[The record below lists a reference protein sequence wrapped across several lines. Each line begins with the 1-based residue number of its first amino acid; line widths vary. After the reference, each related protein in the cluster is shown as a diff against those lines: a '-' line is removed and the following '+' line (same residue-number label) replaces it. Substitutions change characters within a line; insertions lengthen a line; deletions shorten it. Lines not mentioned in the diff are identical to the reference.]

1 MLYRTLFPQDM
12 FADIGRLQRSLQGV
26 FDDAPGIRGIARGGY
41 PAINIGTTPTAVEVL
56 AFAPGI
62 DPATLDVQIDRGVLT
77 LTGERKPSI
86 AGAEGNPAAPR
97 DDKTTLH
104 LNERFAG
111 RFRRVVSL
119 PDDVDASGVTA
130 TYRDGLLHINVPRRA
145 ATTPRR
151 IPVQ

>member
-12 FADIGRLQRSLQGV
+12 FADIGRLQRSLQGTL
-26 FDDAPGIRGIARGGY
+26 DDAPGIRGAGRGGY
-41 PAINIGTTPTAVEVL
+41 PAINVTSTPTAVEVL
-56 AFAPGI
+56 AFAPGVAPETI
-62 DPATLDVQIDRGVLT
+62 DVQVDRGVLSISGVRGET
-77 LTGERKPSI
+77 VTGKKP
-86 AGAEGNPAAPR
+86 

-119 PDDVDASGVTA
+119 PDDVDAGAVTA
-130 TYRDGLLHINVPRRA
+130 SYRDGVLHVSVPRRV

-151 IPVQ
+151 IPVL